1 MQEVNENKT
10 LKDFIKKYLPVSSLI
25 ILTIF
30 LMIFFRYNKRD
41 INRLIEEGKN
51 NLVSFYAQNLK
62 PLFATTEISNEDVFN
77 FALYQSLPIDKENN
91 RVLLV
96 SDEMSGNQVYEI
108 KPSTFIPN
116 TYNYDSYADFLELS
130 PRDKLKA
137 DSILNTYKKEI
148 YLSVLTNEKNAL
160 AINPKLGEL
169 QKAVLADL
177 IAFSEQVNYEKANKL
192 FQMQNKLLSG
202 KNLTTFTT
210 SAKEFPGNNYI
221 FITPDTVLHTEFE
234 IDTREFDK
242 LKDLELDRKV
252 AEEKLKSIKIEYEPE
267 RNDRYSK
274 RGVKRVERKFVH
286 QFDSN
291 FVKVVIPFDEI
302 TGYSSAVFNDS
313 IKANLKKAADK
324 LRMLTVD
331 WEDQKHHYSGKAPV
345 PPPKPPRN
353 KESLE
358 FQLNFNPQ
366 AFAKQALEMVSKGN
380 IEDWEKLGA
389 KMDSMAKAFEKQLT
403 DSVKKRKIQYLNEPM
418 SRKIKNKVVPKDSSA
433 NKQN

>member
-1 MQEVNENKT
+1 MQELNENKN
-10 LKDFIKKYLPVSSLI
+10 LKEYIKKYLPVSSLI
-25 ILTIF
+25 ILTLF

-96 SDEMSGNQVYEI
+96 SDEISGNQVYEI

-116 TYNYDSYADFLELS
+116 TYNYNNYTDFFELS
-130 PRDKLKA
+130 PGDKLKA

-202 KNLTTFTT
+202 KNLTTFTA
-210 SAKEFPGNNYI
+210 SAKEFPGNDYI
-221 FITPDTVLHTEFE
+221 FITPDTVLQTEFE
-234 IDTREFDK
+234 FDTREFDK
-242 LKDLELDRKV
+242 LKDLELDLKL
-252 AEEKLKSIKIEYEPE
+252 AEDKLKNIRIQYEPPKPDRHPKRTVKGE
-267 RNDRYSK
+267 RR
-274 RGVKRVERKFVH
+274 FVH
-286 QFDSN
+286 QFDSS

-302 TGYSSAVFNDS
+302 TAYSSAVLSDS
-313 IKANLKKAADK
+313 IKANLKKAANK
-324 LRMLTVD
+324 LRMLTVN
-331 WEDQKHHYSGKAPV
+331 WEDQKHNYTGKSPI
-345 PPPKPPRN
+345 PPPKPPKN

-366 AFAKQALEMVSKGN
+366 AFAKQAIEMVSKGN
-380 IEDWEKLGA
+380 IEDWEKFGA
-389 KMDSMAKAFEKQLT
+389 RMDSIAKAFEKQFS
-403 DSVKKRKIQYLNEPM
+403 DSVKKRKEQYLNEPL
-418 SRKIKNKVVPKDSSA
+418 SRKIKNKVVPKDTSG
-433 NKQN
+433 NK

>member
-1 MQEVNENKT
+1 MQEVNENKN
-10 LKDFIKKYLPVSSLI
+10 LKEFIKKYLPVSSLI
-25 ILTIF
+25 ILTLF

-96 SDEMSGNQVYEI
+96 SDEISGNQVYEI
-108 KPSTFIPN
+108 KPSTFNPN
-116 TYNYDSYADFLELS
+116 TYNYNSYADFLELS
-130 PRDKLKA
+130 PVDKLKA

-160 AINPKLGEL
+160 AINPKLGDL

-202 KNLTTFTT
+202 KNLTTFTA
-210 SAKEFPGNNYI
+210 SAKEFPGNDYI
-221 FITPDTVLHTEFE
+221 FITPDTVLQTEFE

-242 LKDLELDRKV
+242 LKDLELERKF
-252 AEEKLKSIKIEYEPE
+252 AEDKLKHIKIEYEPE
-267 RNDRYSK
+267 RHDSRSK
-274 RGVKRVERKFVH
+274 RSVKKGERIFVH

-291 FVKVVIPFDEI
+291 FVKVVIPFDDI
-302 TGYSSAVFNDS
+302 TAYSSAVLNDS

-324 LRMLTVD
+324 LRMLTVNR
-331 WEDQKHHYSGKAPV
+331 EDHKNNYTGRSPI
-345 PPPKPPRN
+345 PPPKPPKN

-358 FQLNFNPQ
+358 FQFNFNPQ
-366 AFAKQALEMVSKGN
+366 AFARQAIEMVSKGN
-380 IEDWEKLGA
+380 IQDLEKFGA
-389 KMDSMAKAFEKQLT
+389 KMDSMAKAFEKQLS
-403 DSVKKRKIQYLNEPM
+403 DSVKKRKEQYLNEPLP
-418 SRKIKNKVVPKDSSA
+418 RKIKSKVLPKDSSG
-433 NKQN
+433 NK

>member
-1 MQEVNENKT
+1 MQEVNENKN
-10 LKDFIKKYLPVSSLI
+10 LKEFIKKYLPVSSLI
-25 ILTIF
+25 ILTLF

-96 SDEMSGNQVYEI
+96 SDEISGSQIYEI
-108 KPSTFIPN
+108 KPSTFNPN
-116 TYNYDSYADFLELS
+116 TYNYNSYADFLELS
-130 PRDKLKA
+130 PVDKLKA

-148 YLSVLTNEKNAL
+148 YLSILTNEKNAL

-202 KNLTTFTT
+202 KNLTTFTA
-210 SAKEFPGNNYI
+210 SAKEFPGNDYI
-221 FITPDTVLHTEFE
+221 FITPDTVLQTEFE

-242 LKDLELDRKV
+242 LKDLELERKF
-252 AEEKLKSIKIEYEPE
+252 AEGKLKNIKIEYEPE
-267 RNDRYSK
+267 RTDRHSK
-274 RGVKRVERKFVH
+274 RNLKKGERIFVH

-291 FVKVVIPFDEI
+291 FVKVVIPFDDI
-302 TGYSSAVFNDS
+302 TAYSSAVLNDS

-324 LRMLTVD
+324 LRMLTVN
-331 WEDQKHHYSGKAPV
+331 WEDPKNHYTGRSPI
-345 PPPKPPRN
+345 PPPKPPKN

-358 FQLNFNPQ
+358 FQFNFNPQ
-366 AFAKQALEMVSKGN
+366 AFARQAIEMVSKGN
-380 IEDWEKLGA
+380 IQDLEKFGA
-389 KMDSMAKAFEKQLT
+389 KMDSMAKAFEKQLS
-403 DSVKKRKIQYLNEPM
+403 DSVKKRKEQYLNEHLP
-418 SRKIKNKVVPKDSSA
+418 RKIKNKVLPKDSSG
-433 NKQN
+433 NK